1 MMNIAYPIMAKRL
14 QYLCTAAGVQS
25 PGNSLNNLT
34 RRVIMFSRMK
44 GQQGFTLIGLMIVVA
59 IIGIL
64 AAVAI
69 PNFMR
74 YQAKARQAE
83 AKVALGDIWLRAQ
96 LYSEL
101 NNGSFAV
108 ANVADLEYVV
118 AGTARYSYWYA
129 VGGTPT
135 AIAGGS
141 TASIPCDVNSAPAVV
156 AVSAA
161 AFTAGARGNI
171 DSDSTCDDWI
181 INDLRNLSNT
191 LDDVAN

>member
-1 MMNIAYPIMAKRL
+1 MAKILRASAVAACRFVSL
-14 QYLCTAAGVQS
+14 TVKPVVICGGICTAVKEGSMDRQA
-25 PGNSLNNLT
+25 
-34 RRVIMFSRMK
+34 RK
-44 GQQGFTLIGLMIVVA
+44 GPEGFALIELMIVVA

-64 AAVAI
+64 AAVAL

-74 YQAKARQAE
+74 YEAKARQAE
-83 AKVALGDIWLRAQ
+83 AKVELGDIGLRAH

-118 AGTARYSYWYA
+118 AGTARDSYWYA

-135 AIAGGS
+135 AIAGGR
-141 TASIPCDVNSAPAVV
+141 TASLPCDVNSAPSGV

-161 AFTAGARGNI
+161 AFTAGGRGDI
-171 DSDSTCDDWI
+171 DSGLPFDELGI
-181 INDLRNLSNT
+181 Q
-191 LDDVAN
+191 

>member
-1 MMNIAYPIMAKRL
+1 MA
-14 QYLCTAAGVQS
+14 
-25 PGNSLNNLT
+25 
-34 RRVIMFSRMK
+34 RRVLK
-44 GQQGFTLIGLMIVVA
+44 GPRGFTLIELMIVVA

-74 YQAKARQAE
+74 YQAKARQSE
-83 AKVALGDIWLRAQ
+83 AKLALGDIWLRAQ
-96 LYSEL
+96 LYSQV

-108 ANVADLEYVV
+108 ANVAELEYVV
-118 AGTARYSYWYA
+118 AGTPRYSYWYS

-135 AIAGGS
+135 AILGGS
-141 TASIPCDVNSAPAVV
+141 TAVSPCDVNSAPAGVL
-156 AVSAA
+156 VSAG

-171 DSDSTCDDWI
+171 DSDSICDDWI
-181 INDLRNLSNT
+181 INDLRKISNT

>member
-1 MMNIAYPIMAKRL
+1 MAKVLRL
-14 QYLCTAAGVQS
+14 
-25 PGNSLNNLT
+25 NSLMA
-34 RRVIMFSRMK
+34 RRALN
-44 GQQGFTLIGLMIVVA
+44 GPQGFTLIELMIVVA

-83 AKVALGDIWLRAQ
+83 AKVALGDIWLRAH

-108 ANVADLEYVV
+108 ANVADLDYLV

-141 TASIPCDVNSAPAVV
+141 TASIPCDVNSAPSGI
-156 AVSAA
+156 AVSAG
-161 AFTAGARGNI
+161 AFTAGGRGDN
-171 DSDSTCDDWI
+171 DSGLTFGRLVIKDPQDISHKPEY
-181 INDLRNLSNT
+181 
-191 LDDVAN
+191 